1 MRSMNEQSLRE
12 LMQVEDRA
20 LQALST
26 HKSIVKY
33 YGFVPEA
40 QYYKSNG
47 KQQRVA
53 YLIFELLPNGDMFDQ
68 VSECG
73 PFKERLT
80 RYLGR

>member
-1 MRSMNEQSLRE
+1 MLGMNEQSLRE

-40 QYYKSNG
+40 LYYKSNG

-53 YLIFELLPNGDMFDQ
+53 YLIFELLPNGDLFDQ